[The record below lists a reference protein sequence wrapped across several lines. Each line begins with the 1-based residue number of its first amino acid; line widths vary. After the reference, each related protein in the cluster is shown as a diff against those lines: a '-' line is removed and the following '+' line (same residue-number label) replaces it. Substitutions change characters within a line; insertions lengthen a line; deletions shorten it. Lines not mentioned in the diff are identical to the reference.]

1 MPKIHNI
8 EDYTGDNYNPDA
20 TERMRRR
27 DRDSSRKK
35 TIEDARKDFNTAHK
49 AINSRAKP
57 SRKR

>member
-8 EDYTGDNYNPDA
+8 EAYTGDDYNPDA

-35 TIEDARKDFNTAHK
+35 TIEDARKDFNTAHN
-49 AINSRAKP
+49 AIKSRANP
-57 SRKR
+57 QHKR